1 MVILRSKY
9 LRMNRFRFNW
19 PILTLLICVL
29 ACKTKDQG
37 PFSGQLYSLIPPEN
51 SGVDF
56 NNEIKETPTEH
67 IYTFNYI
74 YNGAGVAIADFD
86 NDGLQDIYFTGN
98 QVPDRLYKNLGQFK
112 FKDVSASAGISQLD
126 GWRSGVSTADINGDG
141 YMDLYI
147 CRGGFRDDPEKN
159 KNILLINQK
168 NMSFVDEAESYGIA
182 DPGYSITSTFF
193 DYDYDGD
200 LDLFVTNRPERWGV
214 QEDSI
219 MQVKALMEKGT
230 FEPKTTNKLFRNEGN
245 KRFTDVSRQAGIYP
259 SYGYGLGAVA
269 GDLNKDG
276 TQDLY
281 VANDFIENDYFY
293 VNYGDGTFKESVKSL
308 TNHVPYYSMG
318 VDFGDVNND
327 GNEEVLVVEM
337 RPEDYRR
344 SKTTMPAM
352 QPEYFAKLK
361 SMGFQDQYMHNALQ
375 YNHGNGFFT
384 DISQLAGVD
393 KTDWSWAALLS
404 DLDNDGFKDII
415 VTNGYRRDVYDRD
428 TNEKMRQFLK
438 EKNNLV
444 DSVEQVLGIL
454 PSVKLVNYIYR
465 NQGNLQF
472 KKMMKEWGFDL
483 PSFSNGAALGDL
495 DNDGDLDLVV
505 NNIDDPAFLY
515 ENKLNQS
522 QNYLRIACKGQPN
535 NQFGIGAK
543 VTIHYG
549 DKKQYAQLKTSRGY
563 LSSCEPFVHFG
574 MGNVTKVDKIE
585 IDWPDFR
592 KVVYENVKC
601 NQVVIADYTKTNQ
614 QSNFQQ
620 TYFPVFTEDA
630 QRSILPMYYHVE
642 NRFDDYQKQK
652 LLPHQ
657 LSRLGPFVSVADV
670 NGDGLED
677 FYVGA
682 PHFKPKQLYL
692 QTDSA
697 TFRYKSVSIFE
708 KDKDYEDMQSVFF
721 DADRDGDKDLYVVS
735 GGTEMDEDLPIYQD
749 RLYIN
754 DGNGNFTKD
763 ISNLPKIRSSGACVS
778 VADIDGDGDMDIFR
792 GGRTIPNRY
801 PYPPKSYLLIN
812 DGNGKFSD
820 ATDVQAPQLRKIGM
834 VTSASWAQLT
844 GDSLPELIVVGEWM
858 PITVFENKQGN
869 FQLAESSK
877 FNLQN
882 TEGWWNR
889 IVKVDADHDGDLDFI
904 AGNLGTNYKFH
915 ASKEKPFLVY
925 CDDYDQNGTYDIV
938 LAKYNGNDMVP
949 VRGRQC
955 SSEQVPSIA
964 QKFPNYS
971 SFADAKLKDIYGEGL
986 EKGLSYKAHMFE
998 SVFLRNDNG
1007 KFTIE
1012 PLPASC
1018 QFSTIQSILVEDF
1031 DGDGIQD
1038 LLIAGNLFNAEIETT
1053 RADASVGV
1061 FYKGE
1066 KNNLFGKQLNPNE
1079 SGFFA
1084 PHDVKDI
1091 QSIRINNKPSVLVGI
1106 NNNALYFFRNI
1117 K

>member
-9 LRMNRFRFNW
+9 LRMRSFRYAWLVGF
-19 PILTLLICVL
+19 VL
-29 ACKTKDQG
+29 FGMHSCKQSDQSA
-37 PFSGQLYSLIPPEN
+37 FKGQLYTRIAPEV

-56 NNEIKETPTEH
+56 NNQIIETPTEH

-98 QVPDRLYKNLGQFK
+98 QVPDRLYKNKGNLK
-112 FKDVSASAGISQLD
+112 FEDVSQQAGISKLD

-147 CRGGFRDDPEKN
+147 CRGGFRDQPEKN
-159 KNILLINQK
+159 KNLLLINQK
-168 NMSFVDEAESYGIA
+168 NMSFVDEAESYGVA

-219 MQVKALMEKGT
+219 MMVKDLMTKGS
-230 FEPKTTNKLFRNEGN
+230 FEPKTTNKLYRNEGN
-245 KRFTDVSRQAGIYP
+245 GKFTDVSRQAGIYP

-281 VANDFIENDYFY
+281 VANDFIENDYFF
-293 VNYGDGTFKESVKSL
+293 VNYGDGTFKESVKAL

-318 VDFGDVNND
+318 VDFGDIDND
-327 GNEEVLVVEM
+327 GNEEIMVVEM

-361 SMGFQDQYMHNALQ
+361 NLGFQDQYMHNALQ

-393 KTDWSWAALLS
+393 KTDWSWAPILS

-428 TNEKMRQFLK
+428 TNEKMREFLK
-438 EKNNLV
+438 AKNNLV

-454 PSVKLVNYIYR
+454 PSVKLVNYVYR

-472 KKMMKEWGFDL
+472 KKMMKEWGFDE
-483 PSFSNGAALGDL
+483 PSFSNGAAVGDL

-505 NNIDDPAFLY
+505 NNIDDPAFIY
-515 ENKLNQS
+515 QNNVNQS
-522 QNYLRIACKGQPN
+522 QNYLRVACKGQPN
-535 NQFGIGAK
+535 NHFGIGAK

-549 DKKQYAQLKTSRGY
+549 NQKQYIQLKTSRGY
-563 LSSCEPFVHFG
+563 LSSCEPYAHFG
-574 MGNVTKVDKIE
+574 MGNIEKVDKIE
-585 IDWPDFR
+585 IDWPDF
-592 KVVYENVKC
+592 KKIVFENIKT
-601 NQVVIADYTKTNQ
+601 NQVVIADYTKANQ

-620 TYFPVFTEDA
+620 VYNPIFAEHTQA
-630 QRSILPMYYHVE
+630 SILPMYYHIE
-642 NRFDDYQKQK
+642 NRFDDYLKQR

-682 PHFKPKQLYL
+682 PHFKPKQLYI

-697 TFRYKSVSIFE
+697 TFRLKSIPIFE
-708 KDKDYEDMQSVFF
+708 KDKDYEDMQSIFF
-721 DADRDGDKDLYVVS
+721 DADRDGDQDLYVVS
-735 GGTEMDEDLPIYQD
+735 GGTEMDEELPIYQD

-754 DGNGNFTKD
+754 DGNGNFTKN
-763 ISNLPKIRSSGACVS
+763 ISNLPKIRSSGSCV
-778 VADIDGDGDMDIFR
+778 VVGDFDGDGDQDIFR
-792 GGRTIPNRY
+792 GGRTIPDRY
-801 PYPPKSYLLIN
+801 PYPPKSYLLLN
-812 DGNGKFSD
+812 DGKGNF
-820 ATDVQAPQLRKIGM
+820 TDVTDERAPQLRKIGM
-834 VTSASWAQLT
+834 VTSATWTQLT

-858 PITVFENKQGN
+858 PITVFDNQQGKLT
-869 FQLAESSK
+869 LADASK
-877 FNLQN
+877 YNTHN

-889 IVKVDADHDGDLDFI
+889 IVSVDVDNDGDMDFI

-915 ASKEKPFLVY
+915 ASKEKPFMVY
-925 CDDYDQNGTYDIV
+925 CDDYDKNGTFDIV

-986 EKGLSYKAHMFE
+986 EQGLAYKAHMFE
-998 SVFLRNDNG
+998 SVILQNDQG
-1007 KFTIE
+1007 KFTIK
-1012 PLPASC
+1012 PLPEAC
-1018 QFSTIQSILVEDF
+1018 QFSTVQGILVKDF
-1031 DGDGIQD
+1031 DGDGLND
-1038 LLIAGNLFNAEIETT
+1038 LMLAGNLFNAEIETT

-1061 FYKGE
+1061 FFKGE
-1066 KNNLFGKQLNPNE
+1066 KNNLFGKRLTPNE
-1079 SGFFA
+1079 SGFFS

-1091 QSIRINNKPSVLVGI
+1091 QSIQVNNKPCVLVGI
-1106 NNNALYFFRNI
+1106 NNNVLYFFRNI